1 VATPPQA
8 AESVASEPSSA
19 SSSAREWRQQQAAAA
34 QEAREE
40 LAAMKAERDEA
51 LAGLEDARSAL
62 AAMGKRMA
70 DRTAAAAVAAQN
82 KSAAEL
88 ASATEA
94 ADQAAET
101 SAALAQ
107 VSKKSAKTERRLK
120 AALKG
125 VRQELA
131 EAKAALEDSRAEA
144 AFLRSSADVALGPGA
159 GMPDSGAIASAGRRP
174 PQAAST
180 AVFDDVTETESGSAI
195 GSLEAADHV
204 KQARR
209 PGARHNR
216 HGLARSPSRDQR
228 PVDTSF
234 SVKEEAWKKQLREY
248 EPTDAQPARGR
259 DAALAL
265 VGSARLALELDRSA
279 RPPQPAAGSDTET
292 DDDLTD
298 SDLAIDGGRAA

>member
-1 VATPPQA
+1 
-8 AESVASEPSSA
+8 
-19 SSSAREWRQQQAAAA
+19 
-34 QEAREE
+34 
-40 LAAMKAERDEA
+40 MKAERDEA

-159 GMPDSGAIASAGRRP
+159 GMPESGAIASAGRRP

-195 GSLEAADHV
+195 GSLEADV

-228 PVDTSF
+228 PLDSSF
-234 SVKEEAWKKQLREY
+234 SVKEEAWKQQLREY

>member
-1 VATPPQA
+1 
-8 AESVASEPSSA
+8 
-19 SSSAREWRQQQAAAA
+19 
-34 QEAREE
+34 
-40 LAAMKAERDEA
+40 M
-51 LAGLEDARSAL
+51 
-62 AAMGKRMA
+62 
-70 DRTAAAAVAAQN
+70 
-82 KSAAEL
+82 
-88 ASATEA
+88 
-94 ADQAAET
+94 
-101 SAALAQ
+101 
-107 VSKKSAKTERRLK
+107 
-120 AALKG
+120 
-125 VRQELA
+125 
-131 EAKAALEDSRAEA
+131 
-144 AFLRSSADVALGPGA
+144 ALGPGA
-159 GMPDSGAIASAGRRP
+159 GMPESGAIASAGRR

-195 GSLEAADHV
+195 GSLEADV

>member
-1 VATPPQA
+1 
-8 AESVASEPSSA
+8 
-19 SSSAREWRQQQAAAA
+19 
-34 QEAREE
+34 
-40 LAAMKAERDEA
+40 MKAERDEA

-125 VRQELA
+125 VKQELA

-144 AFLRSSADVALGPGA
+144 AFLRSSAGVALGPGA
-159 GMPDSGAIASAGRRP
+159 GMPESGAIASAGRRP
-174 PQAAST
+174 QAAST
-180 AVFDDVTETESGSAI
+180 AVFDDMTETESGSAI
-195 GSLEAADHV
+195 GSLEADHV

-209 PGARHNR
+209 PGVRHNR

-228 PVDTSF
+228 PVDSSF
-234 SVKEEAWKKQLREY
+234 SVKEEAWKQQLREY